1 MLTPKKLVLALLGA
15 SVLLAAPIVPSTVAY
30 AAEDEAA
37 PTDTQAVD
45 EALDLYWAKKRKV
58 VSIHERRFLK
68 QSRHEFTL
76 FGGVIPND
84 EFFTYIPL
92 GGRYNYY
99 FNEDIGAEVWGSY
112 ILKRNSDLKDFLE
125 GDQFNNSFVVS
136 IPQNLLWMA
145 GLDVIWSPI
154 HGKFAIFKTKLTH
167 FDIHLAFGVGAIGT
181 KVRELDADKKRG
193 RRGRQRRLGH
203 ALLPDRRRH
212 ASLRLPPVLLRRG
225 ELENGTGGGLSQPRR
240 SSPWACRS

>member
-15 SVLLAAPIVPSTVAY
+15 SVLLAAPVVPPSVAY
-30 AAEDEAA
+30 AADEEVT
-37 PTDTQAVD
+37 PTDTSAVD

-84 EFFTYIPL
+84 EFYTYIPL

-145 GLDVIWSPI
+145 GVDVIWSPI

-167 FDIHLAFGVGAIGT
+167 FDVHLAFGVGAIGT
-181 KVRELDADKKRG
+181 QVRQIGADKTKVDVSGNLGLGFRFYLNDIVTL
-193 RRGRQRRLGH
+193 RFDYRQYFFS
-203 ALLPDRRRH
+203 A
-212 ASLRLPPVLLRRG
+212 
-225 ELENGTGGGLSQPRR
+225 EGGGLSKPAEFTLGV
-240 SSPWACRS
+240 SFWTASPK